1 MNDWAKAFSHIA
13 MGLGQLA
20 FGGSANG
27 EKDQEDRPKRR
38 RRPRVEDPNAFTPSG
53 FSGGRAGSRSRGV
66 GGKCP
71 LCGARATST
80 EMAVGPVFVRV
91 CEPCSQPVWHIM
103 GLVNWIAGR

>member
-1 MNDWAKAFSHIA
+1 MNDLAKAFSHIA

-53 FSGGRAGSRSRGV
+53 FSGGRAVSRSGDGGSCCVKRRRG
-66 GGKCP
+66 
-71 LCGARATST
+71 
-80 EMAVGPVFVRV
+80 
-91 CEPCSQPVWHIM
+91 
-103 GLVNWIAGR
+103 